1 MNERAKT
8 IGLIADM
15 LQQANARELDLI
27 WRILR
32 NMLDW
37 KGASA

>member
-1 MNERAKT
+1 MNERARA

-27 WRILR
+27 WRILGG
-32 NMLDW
+32 MLSG
-37 KGASA
+37 KGAAV